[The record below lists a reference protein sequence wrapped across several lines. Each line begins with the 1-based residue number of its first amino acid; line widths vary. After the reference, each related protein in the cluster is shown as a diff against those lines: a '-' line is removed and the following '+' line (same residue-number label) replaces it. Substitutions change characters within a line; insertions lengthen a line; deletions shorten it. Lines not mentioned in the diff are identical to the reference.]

1 MSLVCG
7 PPAVTTYGGA
17 VLVIVAAGL
26 IVAFGALVQGTV
38 GFGMS
43 LVAAPLLALVD
54 PGYVPVP
61 LLVLALAHAL
71 LTLAREPGETDW
83 RGVRWALLG
92 RLPGTV
98 LGALAVAALPYRG
111 FATLIAVLV
120 LACCAASLATLP
132 YRPTSRALV
141 TAGLFSGVSGTAAAI
156 GGPPVALLY
165 QRQPGPAV
173 RGTLGAYFA
182 LGALMSFAAL
192 GVGGEIDGGLLRGLA
207 LVPWMA
213 VGFAASGPV
222 RHLLDR
228 GWTRPA
234 VLAVSSTS
242 ALVLL
247 VQAQVA

>member
-1 MSLVCG
+1 MEF
-7 PPAVTTYGGA
+7 
-17 VLVIVAAGL
+17 VAAGL

-54 PGYVPVP
+54 PDYVPVP

-71 LTLAREPGETDW
+71 LTLAREPGTTDW
-83 RGVRWALLG
+83 RGVRWALVG
-92 RLPGTV
+92 RLPGSA
-98 LGALAVAALPYRG
+98 LGALAVVALPYRG
-111 FATLIAVLV
+111 FATLIALLV

-132 YRPTSRALV
+132 YQPTRRALV
-141 TAGLFSGVSGTAAAI
+141 TAGVFSGVSGTAAAI

-165 QRQPGPAV
+165 QRQPGPAI
-173 RGTLGAYFA
+173 RSTLGAYFV
-182 LGALMSFAAL
+182 LGALVSFAAL
-192 GVGGEIDGGLLRGLA
+192 GVGGQVDGGLVRGVA

-213 VGFAASGPV
+213 AGFLASGPA

-234 VLAVSSTS
+234 VLAVSAAS
-242 ALVLL
+242 ALALL
-247 VQAQVA
+247 VQAQFG